1 MDRLWRWCLL
11 WDWRCSSQRSHRF
24 LGNRQSSKRC
34 IFEALFRGIVMLY
47 FYVSF
52 ACWFLCFFFSSLSG
66 WLVGCLMSVA
76 ELCCFCCGYCCCL
89 FLLLLLL
96 LLLLPF
102 FFLFLLL
109 SVSLVF
115 ALVVHFCLCFAT
127 LGWRQDHVILLWLI
141 NTHLDR
147 VFPVRGRQWSA
158 GEETFQVAVRGQTY
172 EINLAVSVAAQ

>member
-1 MDRLWRWCLL
+1 VQGLHLPTSPPGTWIDFDVDVSFEIDDAQARGATDFSGIDKAASVAFLKLCFEVLL
-11 WDWRCSSQRSHRF
+11 C
-24 LGNRQSSKRC
+24 C
-34 IFEALFRGIVMLY
+34 I

-52 ACWFLCFFFSSLSG
+52 ACRFLCFFFSSLSG

-96 LLLLPF
+96 PL

-127 LGWRQDHVILLWLI
+127 LG
-141 NTHLDR
+141 
-147 VFPVRGRQWSA
+147 
-158 GEETFQVAVRGQTY
+158 
-172 EINLAVSVAAQ
+172 

>member
-1 MDRLWRWCLL
+1 MQGLHLPTLPPGTWIDFDVDVSFEIDDAQARGAA
-11 WDWRCSSQRSHRF
+11 RF

-47 FYVSF
+47 FFMF
-52 ACWFLCFFFSSLSG
+52 ALLVGFFVFFFSSLSG

-76 ELCCFCCGYCCCL
+76 ELCCFCCGYCCCH

-96 LLLLPF
+96 PV
-102 FFLFLLL
+102 FFLFLLLSDL

-127 LGWRQDHVILLWLI
+127 LG
-141 NTHLDR
+141 
-147 VFPVRGRQWSA
+147 
-158 GEETFQVAVRGQTY
+158 
-172 EINLAVSVAAQ
+172 